1 MHWFLGIF
9 EFDLWCQFYYQRPWL
24 NLLYPYIK
32 FLFYTNLVH
41 GLVNIAIKTSYCF
54 FPIIIRLRKEGG
66 RQFCHILFFSSFK
79 FLLVLWITFSSFI
92 SSLWF
97 QLVFRCDF
105 IKVSTLLFIMIV
117 TCLIESYL
125 YKLFKNYILQVEN
138 RWPMKTK
145 NQTM

>member
-9 EFDLWCQFYYQRPWL
+9 EFDIWCQFYYQRPWL

-41 GLVNIAIKTSYCF
+41 GLIYIAINTSYCF
-54 FPIIIRLRKEGG
+54 FSSSLDWEKKEDVN
-66 RQFCHILFFSSFK
+66 FCHILFLSSFK
-79 FLLVLWITFSSFI
+79 FLLVLWINFSSFI

-105 IKVSTLLFIMIV
+105 IKVSTLLFNDGD
-117 TCLIESYL
+117 LSESYL
-125 YKLFKNYILQVEN
+125 YKYF
-138 RWPMKTK
+138 
-145 NQTM
+145 